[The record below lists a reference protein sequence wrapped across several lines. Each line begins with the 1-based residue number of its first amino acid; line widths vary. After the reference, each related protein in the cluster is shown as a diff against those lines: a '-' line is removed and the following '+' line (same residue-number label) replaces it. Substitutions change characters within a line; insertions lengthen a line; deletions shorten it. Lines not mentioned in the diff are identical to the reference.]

1 MNATYPN
8 DRRWSLTGTLLLHV
22 TIIALLFLVKCGG
35 GGGGNGG
42 LGYTGLMS
50 MDVAGFGNNVDGW
63 GDAPEEAPAETQT
76 PQPVIAQ
83 DSQAITDNNA
93 SEESPVV
100 SNKPNEKPIVK
111 PKDSTIKPKDVVK
124 PKEEEKPKVSGG
136 LNNALGQISKGGSG
150 NTTGGGQ
157 QGTQDGSIDG
167 KGVLGGGGS
176 QGTGGGQGGGNGTG
190 TGPGNG
196 PGSGAGSGGMN
207 SNYTLIGRSM
217 DRKPSISETAPDEG
231 VVVVD
236 IWVDQNGNVTKAVA
250 NPAKSTSSNGQ
261 LYKLAEKAAKN
272 AKFSTSTSG
281 GEQKGTITITF
292 KLK

>member
-1 MNATYPN
+1 MNATFPN
-8 DRRWSLTGTLLLHV
+8 DRRWSLTGTLLLHF
-22 TIIALLFLVKCGG
+22 TIIAMLFLVKCGG

-63 GDAPEEAPAETQT
+63 GDAPEEAPTKTETS
-76 PQPVIAQ
+76 QPVIKQ
-83 DSQAITDNNA
+83 DVPAITDNNA
-93 SEESPVV
+93 SEETPVV

-111 PKDSTIKPKDVVK
+111 PKETATKPKDVVK
-124 PKEEEKPKVSGG
+124 PIVSGG
-136 LNNALGQISKGGSG
+136 LNNALGNINKGGSG

-157 QGTQDGSIDG
+157 QGTANGQIDG
-167 KGVLGGGGS
+167 KGVLSGGGS

-190 TGPGNG
+190 TGTGNG
-196 PGSGAGSGGMN
+196 PGTGAGSGGMN
-207 SNYTLIGRSM
+207 ANFKLVGRTM
-217 DRKPSISETAPDEG
+217 NRKPSISETAPDEG

-250 NPAKSTSSNGQ
+250 NPALSTSSNGQ

-272 AKFSTSTSG
+272 AKFSTSPNAN
-281 GEQKGTITITF
+281 EQKGTITITF
-292 KLK
+292 KLH